1 MIMNGILTMSSIIFP
16 LITFPYVSRILL
28 PTGNGKI
35 NMALSVVAYFAM
47 FAQLGIPT
55 YGVRACAKVRD
66 DKEELSRVVHE
77 LLMIGL
83 MVTVAVY
90 VAFAGA
96 VICVPKFRAEKE
108 LYMIVGATI
117 LLNTIGAEWLYRALE
132 KYTYITIR
140 SVIFKLVA
148 IVAMFLLVKEPSDY
162 LIYGAIAIF
171 AGSASNILNFLN
183 LKKLIYVKRVGGY
196 KLKRHMKM
204 IIVFFSMSVATTV
217 YTNLDNIM
225 LGFMKGDEAVGYYSA
240 AVKIKTLLVALIT
253 SASTVLLPRASYYV
267 DKGRLDDF
275 YAILKKAMHL
285 VIALAVPCAAYFMLY
300 AREGILLLSGSEYE
314 GAIVP
319 MIIIMPTIILIGMSN
334 VIGIQM
340 LVPLGREKD
349 VLYSEIAGATA
360 DFILNLILIPI
371 IGVAGAA
378 VGTLVAEIVVLMW
391 QLVCIRKDKT
401 SILNAGRLIKI
412 TIITAVALAVTSVG
426 FLVDGI
432 ILRLLVS
439 ACIFGII
446 YLAGLLI
453 TKDEV
458 ISYVVKRRG

>member
-96 VICVPKFRAEKE
+96 VIFVPKFRAEKE

-132 KYTYITIR
+132 KYTYITVR

-267 DKGRLDDF
+267 DKGLLDDF

-285 VIALAVPCAAYFMLY
+285 VVALAVPCAAYFMLY

-432 ILRLLVS
+432 VLRLLVS